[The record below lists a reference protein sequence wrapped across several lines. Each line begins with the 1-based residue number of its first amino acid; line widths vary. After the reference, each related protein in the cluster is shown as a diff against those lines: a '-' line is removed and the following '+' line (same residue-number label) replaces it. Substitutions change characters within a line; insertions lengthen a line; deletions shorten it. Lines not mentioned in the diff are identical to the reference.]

1 MEEKPLYGSLY
12 VSAQEIKYM
21 IIIDRI
27 LFDEKE
33 RRLFHGNHSG
43 HFYNGCLFSFPFYW
57 PRERREWER
66 VKDDKQ
72 FCTFNHFF
80 GVLI

>member
-1 MEEKPLYGSLY
+1 MVEKPLYGSLY

-43 HFYNGCLFSFPFYW
+43 NFYNRCLFSFSFPFYCQEKGGSGKW
-57 PRERREWER
+57 LKNISSS
-66 VKDDKQ
+66 VLSII
-72 FCTFNHFF
+72 FF
-80 GVLI
+80 VF